1 MAARSFNLSL
11 NAAAKRLSD
20 VYGDGAGVIN
30 AANDIPYRQIILESE
45 TGAVQIGSAS
55 TVSAT
60 VYGNSIATGA
70 SLTLGPFSTGPIK
83 LSDLWAFSAGGTT
96 LHILGIPY

>member
-20 VYGDGAGVIN
+20 VYGDGPSVIN
-30 AANDIPYRQIILESE
+30 AANDIPYRQICLEAE
-45 TGAVQIGSAS
+45 TGAVQIGAAS

-60 VYGNSIATGA
+60 LYGNSIATGA
-70 SLTLGPFSTGPIK
+70 TLILGPFDAGPLK
-83 LSDLWAFSAGGTT
+83 LSDLWAFSAGATT
-96 LHILGIPY
+96 LHILGIPC

>member
-11 NAAAKRLSD
+11 NGVAKRLSD
-20 VYGDGAGVIN
+20 VYGGAAGVIE
-30 AANDIPYRQIILESE
+30 AVNDIPYRQIILEAE
-45 TGAVQIGSAS
+45 TGAVQVGSSSA
-55 TVSAT
+55 VSAT

-70 SLTLGPFSTGPIK
+70 SLTIGPYMTGPIK
-83 LSDLWAFSAGGTT
+83 LSDLWAFSAGATT